1 MQLYANVIFY
11 GFPFGW
17 HERLNAP
24 YTLFYDHVLQLFTT
38 NFETNLCCWISCNI
52 FYNHVVINK
61 TINRE
66 FADDYHHQNI
76 CSSKDNYVE
85 KPKHVKNDLLPSV
98 RFSNWN
104 FCLEVFMLVL
114 RYISFLHLSNVSVT
128 YLQPFKISTDYAKS
142 LHMFG
147 VN

>member
-1 MQLYANVIFY
+1 MLGFKFLELKMSGNSLPRGKKRYGEYVRDVVLCSYTLMLYFR
-11 GFPFGW
+11 GFHLGW
-17 HERLNAP
+17 HERFNAP
-24 YTLFYDHVLQLFTT
+24 VNVFYDQLLQLLTT

-85 KPKHVKNDLLPSV
+85 KPKHVKNE
-98 RFSNWN
+98 
-104 FCLEVFMLVL
+104 FC
-114 RYISFLHLSNVSVT
+114 
-128 YLQPFKISTDYAKS
+128 PA
-142 LHMFG
+142 
-147 VN
+147 